1 MRIDLAASESIFDG
15 SSTDSL
21 RVVGDRGTAY
31 ITLSTAA
38 PDEVQARF
46 GVGVTPLGAHLALT
60 GLAAPATLQLRHEAR
75 TLEVRCIEGLIAIG
89 GVVLAPVAQSAHVP
103 AMMSAWHLVEDGQQT
118 MTIGAGAEAV
128 AVRWT
133 TQRLEA
139 LGELSGRVTSSGPS
153 LSPVRRV

>member
-1 MRIDLAASESIFDG
+1 MQIHLTASAPIFDG

-60 GLAAPATLQLRHEAR
+60 GLAAPATLQLRHESR
-75 TLEVRCIEGLIAIG
+75 KLEVRCIEGLIAIG

-133 TQRLEA
+133 TQTFEVP
-139 LGELSGRVTSSGPS
+139 GDPSGCVTSGEPS
-153 LSPVRRV
+153 PSPVRRV

>member
-21 RVVGDRGTAY
+21 RLVGDCGIAY
-31 ITLSTAA
+31 ITLSTAS
-38 PDEVQARF
+38 PDEMRARF
-46 GVGVTPLGAHLALT
+46 GITPLGAHLALT

-103 AMMSAWHLVEDGQQT
+103 AMMSGWHLVEDGQQT

-133 TQRLEA
+133 TQTFEVPVDP
-139 LGELSGRVTSSGPS
+139 SGCVTSGEPS
-153 LSPVRRV
+153 PSPVRRV